1 MELRQQGEQKN
12 KKCQKEKSDM
22 IECEMCKKWFP
33 ADEIEACPE
42 CGLDLCPSCYDEHVT
57 GCTLQM
63 EKDVDD
69 VIETS
74 IPTICP
80 ECGSP
85 LTLDPDPDGSAR
97 VYCENCDFCQELDEE
112 QIAELDN
119 GETEEDSDYDEF
131 GNYLGDDAFTCPDC
145 GRTFAP
151 DDYRNGDAGN
161 GFCRVCA
168 PKH

>member
-1 MELRQQGEQKN
+1 
-12 KKCQKEKSDM
+12 M

-33 ADEIEACPE
+33 ADEIETCPE
-42 CGLDLCPSCYDEHVT
+42 CGLELCPSCYDEHVT

-131 GNYLGDDAFTCPDC
+131 GNYLGDDAFTCLIAEELLR
-145 GRTFAP
+145 RTIIEMVTQETVFVVYALQ
-151 DDYRNGDAGN
+151 NTN
-161 GFCRVCA
+161 I
-168 PKH
+168 

>member
-1 MELRQQGEQKN
+1 
-12 KKCQKEKSDM
+12 M

-33 ADEIEACPE
+33 ADEIETCPE
-42 CGLDLCPSCYDEHVT
+42 CGLELCPSCYDEHVT

-131 GNYLGDDAFTCPDC
+131 GNYLGDDAFTCPEC